1 MKTIEIL
8 ISVCICL
15 GVGYYCG
22 LSSSDNEL
30 QALQIEKTKLS
41 IELLKREPIPV
52 KSFLTVDDLKSI
64 YACVDTK
71 IHNKNNKVKFPCVA
85 VRGDSF

>member
-8 ISVCICL
+8 VVVFVCI

-22 LSSSDNEL
+22 INNSNKEL
-30 QALQIEKTKLS
+30 QTLQIEKTKLS
-41 IELLKREPIPV
+41 IELLNRESVPT
-52 KSFLTVDDLKSI
+52 KSFLTIDDLKSI

-71 IHNKNNKVKFPCVA
+71 IHNQNNKVKFPCVA